1 MFTTY
6 MQASQTLRLY
16 AICLQQTRSV
26 YLALVGNPGPISL
39 LHGPNHMPHL
49 AISNGKKKNI
59 IFPIE
64 ISHLGVYVGI
74 PHFGGETS
82 ENHVT
87 SCDHHTRDN
96 HMDGKFNHIQ
106 VSRGGA
112 TPWLIFDF
120 SANKNVLCIMQL

>member
-1 MFTTY
+1 MPPTNPLSLPGFGRESWANF
-6 MQASQTLRLY
+6 ASAWAKPY
-16 AICLQQTRSV
+16 ATFGYQQW
-26 YLALVGNPGPISL
+26 
-39 LHGPNHMPHL
+39 
-49 AISNGKKKNI
+49 KKKNI